1 MDFLD
6 ILDVKTNEVFKG
18 KYYKDRPETPAD
30 FATEFTYDVVDAN
43 DRTYS
48 KVLNNLEVDRGTHSI
63 KTNEYLDFKINAYVI
78 TQDGLMWQI
87 TSVQTIPSKNKQAYR
102 YIKRAVGEEYVLR
115 LIQVDNPWGL
125 K

>member
-6 ILDVKTNEVFKG
+6 ILDVKAEETFKG
-18 KYYKDRPETPAD
+18 KYFKDRPQTPMD
-30 FATEFTYDVVDAN
+30 VATSFTYDVVDPN
-43 DRTYS
+43 DRSYS

-63 KTNEYLDFKINAYVI
+63 KTNEFLDFKINGYVI
-78 TQDGLMWQI
+78 THEGFMWQI

-102 YIKRAVGEEYVLR
+102 YLKRAVGEEYVLR
-115 LIQVDNPWGL
+115 LIQVENPWGL